1 MNDETDTVTQTTDQQ
16 SLNQKAMV
24 EAQLMGK
31 STGIAALLA
40 LLFGGI
46 GLLYASIP
54 MGIVAT
60 VIEIV
65 MLIVVVFTAG
75 LGFVL
80 YIPWHIIC
88 VIAAIVLV
96 GKHNKRLLSRL

>member
-1 MNDETDTVTQTTDQQ
+1 MNDEAGTVTQTTGQQ
-16 SLNQKAMV
+16 PMNQKAAV

-31 STGIAALLA
+31 SSGIAALLA
-40 LLFGGI
+40 LLFGGL

-54 MGIVAT
+54 VGLVAT
-60 VIEIV
+60 IIEIV

-75 LGFVL
+75 LGLLL

-96 GKHNKRLLSRL
+96 GRHNKRLLSRL

>member
-80 YIPWHIIC
+80 YIPWHIFC